1 MRALLAAA
9 LLALAG
15 ALPLPAAAQDNTEAA
30 RLLQRAEF
38 WQGRGRDDLAR
49 EEVAKLLRLAPDHA
63 EGLVLQA
70 RLQLRANQAREAEAT
85 LERLRRAH
93 PGHPGVA
100 QIATLLRLRGPDRDK
115 LRVAR
120 QLGRAGRNDEA
131 IKAYRALFPGGFP
144 DDEIALEYAQVLAGT
159 RSGREEGGALIG
171 ELARRHPEDARYQ
184 VAHAA
189 DMSRRRPV
197 APATLRSL
205 RELSA
210 HASVSIA
217 RPAREAWRRA
227 VIAMDPVEES
237 LPALREYIAA
247 NPGETA
253 VQERLEEVTRIMA
266 GDRRPRSDP
275 ASPPSPPARREG
287 WAALEAGRLEEAES
301 YWHDALARDPKD
313 AEAAGGLGLVRLRQ
327 GRHAEARELFER
339 ARRLEPAS
347 AAKWDALITTARY
360 WGLMQQARV
369 AREAGRF
376 GEAEARAREAADLD
390 PKEPEAAAE
399 LGRIRLEQLRARA
412 KPLIAAGRSVEAIAV
427 LEEAAALA
435 PDDPWL
441 RLDLARLYAASG
453 APRRG
458 EELFEVLL
466 RRRPGDADARF
477 AFAIYLSSIG
487 RDSDALATL
496 EAIAPGARTEAMARM
511 QRRTWIAVQGRRV
524 EAFAQG
530 GDAAAA
536 ERVVADV
543 RDSMVQG
550 ATREETEAA
559 AQLKLSFALRR
570 IDTLLDEG
578 DYAAARPLVDAALVD
593 GANDPRVLGQAG
605 RLAIREGRVGDAVAL
620 EQRAMALEKDNEG
633 WRYKRLAELLDQ
645 QARWYGSALDWLYRS
660 GTPGKS
666 RIGAQELPIAG
677 REAWTPSGR
686 SIFRVAPARVSS
698 GLLDIT
704 NSFEASTYGSLLLCL
719 PQCADAPLVAEEKGV
734 ALGVGYEHGN
744 WRIDAGTSPIGF
756 PVVNLLGGLQYRGEL
771 GPLSYT
777 IDAARRPL
785 PSSLL
790 SYAGLRDPNTGRVWG
805 GIVSTGVRIN
815 VSRDSGG
822 DYGAWGVGGLYRLSG
837 QNVQD
842 NDKGELMGGF
852 YRRFVNEED
861 RQLTA
866 GITGMLWHFSENAG
880 EYTFGHG
887 GYYSPKSYQSISFPL
902 GYGWRSA
909 LTSFYL
915 RASVS
920 VSWSNSR
927 RAPFFPTDAEM
938 QARAEALAP
947 VTGVDPFYAGG
958 DNGRS
963 YGRSFVAAAEQ
974 QLAPS
979 LFFGARI
986 DIERS
991 TNYTPSRFVLYLRY
1005 TPDGPAA
1012 RPVSLPPEQV
1022 LFGFPY

>member
-1 MRALLAAA
+1 MTRALLAAA

-15 ALPLPAAAQDNTEAA
+15 ALPLPALAQDYPEAV

-49 EEVAKLLRLAPDHA
+49 EEVAKLLRLVPDHA

-93 PGHPGVA
+93 PAHPGVA
-100 QIATLLRLRGPDRDK
+100 QIAALLRIRGPDRDK
-115 LRVAR
+115 LRTAR

-131 IKAYRALFPGGFP
+131 IKAYRALFPDGFP

-159 RSGREEGGALIG
+159 RAGREEGGALIA
-171 ELARRHPEDARYQ
+171 ELAQRHPQDARYQ

-197 APATLRSL
+197 SAATLHAL

-210 HASVSIA
+210 HASVSIS

-227 VIAMDPVEES
+227 VLAMDPVEAS
-237 LPALREYIAA
+237 LPALREYIASS
-247 NPGETA
+247 PGETA
-253 VQERLEEVTRIMA
+253 VQERLEEVTRIIA
-266 GDRRPRSDP
+266 SGRGQRTDP
-275 ASPPSPPARREG
+275 APAPTARREG
-287 WAALEAGRLEEAES
+287 WAALEAGRLGEADT
-301 YWHDALARDPKD
+301 YWQDAIARDPKD
-313 AEAAGGLGLVRLRQ
+313 AEATGGLGLVRLRQ

-339 ARRLEPAS
+339 ARRLEPAN
-347 AAKWDALITTARY
+347 AAKWDGLVTTARY
-360 WGLMQQARV
+360 WGLMQQARA

-376 GEAEARAREAADLD
+376 DEAQARAREAAALD
-390 PKEPEAAAE
+390 PKEPESSAE

-412 KPLIAAGRSVEAIAV
+412 KPLIAEGRSAEAIAV
-427 LEEAAALA
+427 LEEAAALD

-441 RLDLARLYAASG
+441 RLDLARLYAAG
-453 APRRG
+453 NAARRG
-458 EELFEVLL
+458 EELFEALL

-487 RDSDALATL
+487 RESDALVTL
-496 EAIAPGARTEAMARM
+496 EAITPAARTEAMTRM
-511 QRRTWIAVQGRRV
+511 QRRTWIAVQGRRA
-524 EAFAQG
+524 EGLAQG
-530 GDAAAA
+530 GDRTAAD
-536 ERVVADV
+536 RVVADV
-543 RDSMVQG
+543 RDSVSQG
-550 ATREETEAA
+550 ATREEAESV
-559 AQLKLSFALRR
+559 AQLRLSFTLGR
-570 IDTLLDEG
+570 IDTLLDQG
-578 DYAAARPLVDAALVD
+578 DFAGARPLVDAALVD
-593 GANDPRVLGQAG
+593 GASDPRVLGQAG
-605 RLAIREGRVGDAVAL
+605 RLAIREGRVGDAVAY

-633 WRYKRLAELLDQ
+633 WRYRRLAELIDQ
-645 QARWYGSALDWLYRS
+645 QSRWYGSALDWLYRS

-666 RIGAQELPIAG
+666 KISAQELPIAG
-677 REAWTPSGR
+677 REGWSASGR

-719 PQCADAPLVAEEKGV
+719 PQCADAPLASQEKGV
-734 ALGVGYEHGN
+734 ALAVGYEHGN
-744 WRIDAGTSPIGF
+744 WRVDAGTSPLGF

-771 GPLSYT
+771 GPMSYT

-790 SYAGLRDPNTGRVWG
+790 SYAGVRDPNTGRVWG
-805 GIVSTGVRIN
+805 GVVTTGVRVN

-842 NDKGELMGGF
+842 NDKGELMGGL

-866 GITGMLWHFSENAG
+866 GVTGMLWHFSENAG

-887 GYYSPKSYQSISFPL
+887 GYYSPKSYQSLSFPL
-902 GYGWRSA
+902 SYGWRSA
-909 LTSFYL
+909 LTSFYV

-927 RAPFFPTDAEM
+927 RAAFFPTDAEM

-963 YGRSFVAAAEQ
+963 YGRSFAAAAEQ
-974 QLAPS
+974 QVAPS
-979 LFFGARI
+979 LFFGARV